1 MTSCFFTQEHGHD
14 LNEAVNAYFNEGDR
28 IFGEVIRVAGWVGG
42 GRCGLAVVAS
52 TRGRRRRRCA
62 IIP

>member
-28 IFGEVIRVAGWVGG
+28 TTYAFILLTSMHLF
-42 GRCGLAVVAS
+42 
-52 TRGRRRRRCA
+52 T
-62 IIP
+62 